1 VLWDSDFHSSL
12 PSLIVATEEAGS
24 VTIRPNANF
33 CRHQSLVKRSDLLGL
48 LALLCGMKLIMA
60 GSSFEVSGTLRS
72 LEAISGK
79 WKVRII
85 VHLLAGTK
93 RFNEL
98 NRLLPGISRG
108 TLTFELRQ
116 LQKDGVID
124 RTQYSTIPPTVEY
137 KLTASGEELRPIL
150 AALDK
155 WSKLLLALKEKNS
168 P

>member
-1 VLWDSDFHSSL
+1 
-12 PSLIVATEEAGS
+12 
-24 VTIRPNANF
+24 
-33 CRHQSLVKRSDLLGL
+33 
-48 LALLCGMKLIMA
+48 MKLIMA

-72 LEAISGK
+72 LEAIAGK

-85 VHLLAGTK
+85 VHLLGGTK